1 MKQNGFHKL
10 YIEELKDLYSAETQL
25 TKALPKMAKAAS
37 SDELRQ
43 AIEQHLKETEGHVQR
58 LEQIFEKLER
68 SPRGK
73 RCKGMAG
80 LIEEGSELLKEKGEM
95 EAEVLDA
102 GLIAAAQRVEHYE
115 IAAYG
120 TARTF
125 AQRLG
130 QQEVAKLLQQT
141 LDEEYAADRKLT
153 AIAEGGVN
161 QEAQAQAQS

>member
-1 MKQNGFHKL
+1 MKQDGFHKL

-37 SDELRQ
+37 SDDLRR
-43 AIEQHLKETEGHVQR
+43 AMEQHLKETEGHVQR

-80 LIEEGSELLKEKGEM
+80 LIEEGSELLKEKDDL

-130 QQEVAKLLQQT
+130 HQEVAQLLQQT
-141 LDEEYAADRKLT
+141 LDEEYATDKKLT

-161 QEAQAQAQS
+161 QEAQAQA